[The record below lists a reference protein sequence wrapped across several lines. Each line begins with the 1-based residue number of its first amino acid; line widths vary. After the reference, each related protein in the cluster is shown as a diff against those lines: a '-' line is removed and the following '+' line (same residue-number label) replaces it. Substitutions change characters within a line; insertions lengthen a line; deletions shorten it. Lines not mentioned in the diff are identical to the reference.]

1 MKRKILVGIICFTG
15 LLTFVSY
22 NFVYANSTG
31 NKMNEY
37 GKKFA
42 FIYSASQ
49 KTMRAREKAVFENS
63 DFSINKSEIRR
74 QAQLVQI
81 NMEGSTKELAKE
93 AIYELIERKTLYALA
108 VEKGYLVSDEDFE
121 EYKSKFCDSMQG
133 AENEEDIKQFFAGF
147 GGEEDYWST
156 METTLR
162 ESLTIRK
169 YLDDRMKR
177 YAREKGQNIS
187 NIDFQ
192 QKWSKEEEKIKRD
205 VLHKAEITDSD
216 KEFLIDEAIDCL
228 E

>member
-1 MKRKILVGIICFTG
+1 MKRKILVGIICFAG
-15 LLTFVSY
+15 LLTFLSY

-31 NKMNEY
+31 NMMNEY

-42 FIYSASQ
+42 SVYSTS
-49 KTMRAREKAVFENS
+49 KRTMRTREKAVFEND
-63 DFSINKSEIRR
+63 DFSINKSDIRR
-74 QAQLVQI
+74 QVQLVQI
-81 NMEGSTKELAKE
+81 NMEGSTRELAKE
-93 AIYELIERKTLYALA
+93 AINELIERKTLYALA

-121 EYKSKFCDSMQG
+121 EYKSKFRESMQG

-156 METTLR
+156 METALR

-187 NIDFQ
+187 NIEFQ
-192 QKWSKEEEKIKRD
+192 QKWSKEEEKIKKN
-205 VLHKAEITDSD
+205 VLHKTEVTDSD
-216 KEFLIDEAIDCL
+216 KELLIDEAIDCL

>member
-1 MKRKILVGIICFTG
+1 MKKKILIGIICFIG
-15 LLTFVSY
+15 FASFVSY
-22 NFVYANSTG
+22 HFVYANSTG
-31 NKMNEY
+31 NMMNEY

-42 FIYSASQ
+42 SIYSNSQ
-49 KTMRAREKAVFENS
+49 RTMRTREKAVFENN
-63 DFSINKSEIRR
+63 DFSISKSDIRR
-74 QAQLVQI
+74 QVQLVQI

-93 AIYELIERKTLYALA
+93 AVNELIERKTLYALA

-121 EYKSKFCDSMQG
+121 EYKSKFRESMQE

-169 YLDDRMKR
+169 YLDDRMKK
-177 YAREKGQNIS
+177 YASEKGQDIS

-192 QKWSKEEEKIKRD
+192 QKWSKEEEKIKKNM
-205 VLHKAEITDSD
+205 LQKAEVTDSD
-216 KEFLIDEAIDCL
+216 KNSLIDEAIDCL